1 MLVDNDSRPIVILV
15 SGMPASGKSTLAAQL
30 AAELGIPYFTK
41 DDFKELLF
49 DTGGYTEASMDESTS
64 ERFGAQGIA
73 LLFHIAQRLI
83 GAGVSVVL
91 EANFRAELTAAE
103 IGPIR
108 ARVSVRQVFCHL
120 PVPEIVDRFEARQ
133 EGDERH
139 PVHAELDDVDQLV
152 LDLDQKDY
160 GPVPGL
166 PTLIVDTSDGFDP
179 PLSEIA
185 RFCREAASDLSR
197 SNDAVQ

>member
-1 MLVDNDSRPIVILV
+1 
-15 SGMPASGKSTLAAQL
+15 MPASGKSTLAAQL

-64 ERFGAQGIA
+64 ERFGAQGI
-73 LLFHIAQRLI
+73 I

-120 PVPEIVDRFEARQ
+120 PVPEIVDR
-133 EGDERH
+133 
-139 PVHAELDDVDQLV
+139 
-152 LDLDQKDY
+152 
-160 GPVPGL
+160 
-166 PTLIVDTSDGFDP
+166 
-179 PLSEIA
+179 
-185 RFCREAASDLSR
+185 
-197 SNDAVQ
+197 

>member
-1 MLVDNDSRPIVILV
+1 MDNDSRPIVILV

-64 ERFGAQGIA
+64 ERFGAQGI
-73 LLFHIAQRLI
+73 
-83 GAGVSVVL
+83 VSVVL

-166 PTLIVDTSDGFDP
+166 PTLIVETSDGFDP
-179 PLSEIA
+179 PLSESA
-185 RFCREAASDLSR
+185 RFCREAATDLSR